1 MRYEEGLFCMQIFH
15 EAIAIVVNGALT
27 FGGVSSVLGAL
38 EATRQ
43 ALEESRE
50 LGDWEV
56 SCRGGTLDGWT
67 DKPPMHL
74 SALRININLPKS
86 TD

>member
-1 MRYEEGLFCMQIFH
+1 MQIFH
-15 EAIAIVVNGALT
+15 EAIAIVCQRRVDLW
-27 FGGVSSVLGAL
+27 GVSSVLGAL
-38 EATRQ
+38 EATHQ

-56 SCRGGTLDGWT
+56 SCRGGTLEGWT

-74 SALRININLPKS
+74 SALRININPPKS